1 ASALPAAAGRRGGRQ
16 LPDRRIP
23 RAVRVQPESRP
34 GPATGRVLR
43 PAGRGGL
50 LPGAVRPP
58 VPAALP
64 QQRHRPCPEEDA
76 MTVIPARR
84 APGRGRQYVLILYG
98 SLAAQLAEFAVYSA
112 AHLPRAVN
120 VAQRARR
127 LARGVAAHPGPH
139 RSP

>member
-1 ASALPAAAGRRGGRQ
+1 
-16 LPDRRIP
+16 
-23 RAVRVQPESRP
+23 
-34 GPATGRVLR
+34 
-43 PAGRGGL
+43 
-50 LPGAVRPP
+50 
-58 VPAALP
+58 
-64 QQRHRPCPEEDA
+64 